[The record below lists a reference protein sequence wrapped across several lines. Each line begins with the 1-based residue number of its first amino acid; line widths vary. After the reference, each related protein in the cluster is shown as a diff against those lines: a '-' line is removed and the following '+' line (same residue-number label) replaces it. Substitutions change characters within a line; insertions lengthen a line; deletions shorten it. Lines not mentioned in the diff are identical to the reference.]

1 MTLEEQARYDELWA
15 SVESLYEQLEW
26 LAGEKWD
33 EISAP
38 DRLGIKSA
46 LAHAQ
51 VALGIEGVLE

>member
-1 MTLEEQARYDELWA
+1 MTLEEQARYDELRA

-38 DRLGIKSA
+38 DRLGIKHA

>member
-1 MTLEEQARYDELWA
+1 MTLEEQARYDQLRM

-26 LAGEKWD
+26 LSGEKWD

-38 DRLGIKSA
+38 DRLGIKHA

-51 VALGIEGVLE
+51 VALGIEGGLE